1 MGNTRSFNLEVSLAT
16 TLRPVQEMAAQLGI
30 ADEHLFS
37 YGPQMA
43 KVLPGS
49 TVAQQAAGRK
59 PGRLILVTAVNP
71 TPSGE
76 GKTTTS
82 IGLTQALVAAG
93 KRAVVA
99 LREPSLGPVFGM
111 KGGGCG
117 GGRSQVLPMEDINL
131 HFTGDLHAITS
142 AHNLLSALVDNHLHF
157 RSDVGLDSRRVV
169 WPRVMDMND
178 RALRHVNVG
187 LGGPTQGVPREERF
201 DITAASEVMAILA
214 LASDGDDL
222 KRRLGNVLVGYR
234 ADRSPVFGRD
244 LKADGAMSLLLRQA
258 LRPNLVQTVD
268 GAPALVHAGPFANI
282 AHGCSSVIATK
293 MALAHADIVVTEA
306 GFGFDL
312 GAEKFI
318 DIKCRSA
325 GVYPDA
331 LVLVTTTKAMKFH
344 GGVDKKEVS
353 QPNMAALKKGMNN
366 LTHHLKTAR
375 NLGIP
380 AVVAI
385 NRFGD
390 DSDDEL
396 QAIHQHCV
404 SVGADCAV
412 SDVYARGGEGGVELA
427 QRVLN
432 TLETH
437 GTATP
442 TFIYELDDPAEVK
455 MRKIV
460 QKVYGG
466 KDVVVDSKAKAQLRK
481 IAKMGFGDLPIC
493 MAKTQYS
500 LSDDPKAIGRPEGFE
515 VHVREVRLSAGAGFI
530 VALTGSIMTMPGL
543 PRVPASDHMGVGPN
557 GEAQGVF

>member
-1 MGNTRSFNLEVSLAT
+1 MANKRTFNLEVSLAT
-16 TLRPVQEMAAQLGI
+16 ELRPVEEMASQIGI
-30 ADEHLFS
+30 DEQYLYS

-43 KVLPGS
+43 KILPGS
-49 TVAQQAAGRK
+49 TEAQRESGRK
-59 PGRLILVTAVNP
+59 NGRLVLVSAVNP
-71 TPSGE
+71 TPTGE

-82 IGLTQALVAAG
+82 IGLTQSLVAAG

-117 GGRSQVLPMEDINL
+117 GGRAQVLPMEDINL
-131 HFTGDLHAITS
+131 HFTGDLHAISS

-157 RSDVGLDSRRVV
+157 HSESNLDNRRIV

-178 RALRHVNVG
+178 RALRQVTVG
-187 LGGPTQGVPREERF
+187 LGGPTKGVPREERF

-222 KRRLGNVLVGYR
+222 KKRLGDVLVGYR
-234 ADRSPVFGRD
+234 PDKTPVFGRD
-244 LKADGAMSLLLRQA
+244 LLADGPMSLLLRQA
-258 LRPNLVQTVD
+258 LNPNLVQTVD
-268 GAPALVHAGPFANI
+268 GAPAIVHAGPFANI

-318 DIKCRSA
+318 NIKCRAA

-344 GGVDKKEVS
+344 GGVGKNDVS
-353 QPNMAALKKGMNN
+353 KPNLEALKSGLGN
-366 LTHHLKTAR
+366 LRKHIETAQT
-375 NLGIP
+375 LGIP
-380 AVVAI
+380 VVVAI

-390 DSDDEL
+390 DSEAEL
-396 QAIHQHCV
+396 DTIHQHCSSLGV
-404 SVGADCAV
+404 SSAV
-412 SDVYARGGEGGVELA
+412 SDVYAHGSAGGMELA
-427 QRVLN
+427 QQVLN
-432 TLETH
+432 TLETNES
-437 GTATP
+437 P
-442 TFIYELDDPAEVK
+442 EPSFIYELEDSAEEK

-466 KDVVVDSKAKAQLRK
+466 RDVVLENKARNQLKK
-481 IAKMGFGDLPIC
+481 IAAMGFGNLPIC

-500 LSDDPKAIGRPEGFE
+500 LSDDPKAIGRPEGFD
-515 VHVREVRLSAGAGFI
+515 VHVRELRLSAGAGFI
-530 VALTGSIMTMPGL
+530 VALTGAIMTMPGL
-543 PRVPASDHMGVGPN
+543 PRIPASDHMGVGPN
-557 GEAQGVF
+557 GEAIGVF